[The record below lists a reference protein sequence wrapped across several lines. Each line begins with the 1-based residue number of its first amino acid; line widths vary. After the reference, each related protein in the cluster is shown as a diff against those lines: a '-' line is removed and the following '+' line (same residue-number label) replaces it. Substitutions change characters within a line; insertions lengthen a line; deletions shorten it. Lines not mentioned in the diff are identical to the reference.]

1 MESLLKRVDKSS
13 EMLYNITNITEG
25 LNMYKILVT
34 GGAGFI
40 GSNLAKALSDQGN
53 YVVSLDN
60 YLSGSK
66 ANHHDDVHYIKGST
80 SDLWSIFGYQPNQ
93 FDYIFHLGEYA
104 RVEQSFGDYDIV
116 MDYNY
121 HSFPVVLDFAK
132 HSNAKLIY
140 SGSSTKFS
148 VGEEGKMM
156 SPYAY
161 TKAQNT
167 ELLKA
172 YAEWNDLEYTI
183 VYFYNV
189 YGDNEIN
196 DGDFATVIGKFLKM
210 VKGGATRLPITSPG
224 TQKRNFTHINDIVSG
239 LIMAG
244 FRGEGDGW
252 GIGCD
257 TQYEIKDLP
266 KLMGVGALMT
276 PEKPGNRMAGELK
289 TSKLKALGWECTH
302 SLEDY
307 IMEKLNEK

>member
-13 EMLYNITNITEG
+13 ELVYNILKG
-25 LNMYKILVT
+25 LNMYKILIT

-40 GSNLAKALSDQGN
+40 GSNLAKALSEQGH

-60 YLSGSK
+60 YLAGSEE
-66 ANHHDDVHYIKGST
+66 NHHPKVHYIKGST
-80 SDLWSIFGYQPNQ
+80 RDLWSIFGYQPQQ
-93 FDYIFHLGEYA
+93 FHYIFHLGEYA
-104 RVEQSFGDYDIV
+104 RVEQSFDDYDIV
-116 MDYNY
+116 MDNNY

-172 YAEWNDLEYTI
+172 YAEWNDLDYAI

-189 YGDNEIN
+189 YGDNEIGHGN
-196 DGDFATVIGKFLKM
+196 FATVIAKFLNM
-210 VKGGATRLPITSPG
+210 VKSGHEELPITSPG
-224 TQKRNFTHINDIVSG
+224 TQLRNFTHINDIISG
-239 LIMAG
+239 LILAG
-244 FRGEGDGW
+244 FKGQGDGW
-252 GIGCD
+252 GIGND
-257 TQYEIKDLP
+257 RAYEIKKLP
-266 KLMGVGALMT
+266 GMMGVKPLMV
-276 PEKPGNRMAGELK
+276 EGKPGNRMAGELK
-289 TSKLKALGWECTH
+289 TDKLKALGWECKH

-307 IMEKLNEK
+307 IMEKLS

>member
-1 MESLLKRVDKSS
+1 
-13 EMLYNITNITEG
+13 
-25 LNMYKILVT
+25 MYKILVT
-34 GGAGFI
+34 GGAGFV
-40 GSNLAKALSDQGN
+40 GSNLAKKLSDQGN

-60 YLSGSK
+60 YFTGTNK
-66 ANHHDDVHYIKGST
+66 NHHEDVHYLEGDVK
-80 SDLWSIFGYQPNQ
+80 DLFKIFGYEPMQ

-104 RVEQSFGDYDIV
+104 RVEQSFDDYNTV

-121 HSFPVVLDFAK
+121 HSFPTVLEFAK
-132 HSNAKLIY
+132 HSDAKLIY

-148 VGEEGKMM
+148 IGENGKMM

-172 YAEWNDLEYTI
+172 FAEWNNLEYTI

-189 YGDNEIN
+189 YGDNEIGH
-196 DGDFATVIGKFLKM
+196 GDYATVIAKFLNM
-210 VKGGATRLPITSPG
+210 VKDGQTHLPITSPG
-224 TQKRNFTHINDIVSG
+224 TQKRNFTHIEDIVDG

-244 FRGEGDGW
+244 FRGEGDEW

-257 TQYEIKDLP
+257 KAYEIRELP
-266 KLMGVGALMT
+266 KLMGVEPLMMKA
-276 PEKPGNRMAGELK
+276 KPGNRTAGEVK
-289 TSKLKALGWECTH
+289 SDKLKSLGWECKH